1 MLLTLAV
8 FAFSACAP
16 RAGQGEVAQMPGAE
30 QFAVDLPA
38 IVLDID
44 AEGNPSLA
52 GAPLAQLGASL
63 GASGLQ
69 EFSLPADVVARLT
82 GANVQHI
89 QINNTASG
97 LRLLVNGQEIPS
109 LAWDGESLQT
119 AQGFVGSMG
128 GSLPAGLDAL
138 LPSIGKL
145 GVGVILRFPP
155 GQGAEL
161 IPLEVTGEG
170 SAAAEAEAA
179 TAAYLE
185 SVGDPAMITIP
196 IFYEADGGWT
206 VAGMTDA
213 EWTALTGQSFW
224 SALRLPPDT
233 IASLSEAGVT
243 EMTLSTD
250 SEGLHLAVNGNPLP
264 HLSWGGGKLNY
275 VIDLAS
281 GAGLLDAVA
290 AGEEQAAAVEA
301 IKQLLPILT
310 SSNVT
315 LHVILPQ

>member
-8 FAFSACAP
+8 FALSACAP

-38 IVLDID
+38 IVLDFD

-52 GAPLAQLGASL
+52 GASLAQLGASL
-63 GASGLQ
+63 GAAGLA
-69 EFSLPADVVARLT
+69 EFTLPPDVVSMLT
-82 GANVQHI
+82 TANVQHI

-109 LAWDGESLQT
+109 LSWDGESLQT
-119 AQGFVGSMG
+119 IQGLAGSL
-128 GSLPAGLDAL
+128 GSALPAGLEAL
-138 LPSIGKL
+138 LPSIGNL

-179 TAAYLE
+179 AAAYLE

-224 SALRLPPDT
+224 SSLRLPPDT
-233 IASLSEAGVT
+233 IANLSAAGVT
-243 EMTLSTD
+243 EMTLTTD
-250 SEGLHLAVNGNPLP
+250 SEGLHLAVNGNALP
-264 HLSWGGGKLNY
+264 HLTWGDGKLSY
-275 VIDLAS
+275 VVDLAS
-281 GAGLLDAVA
+281 EAGLLDAVA

-301 IKQLLPILT
+301 IKGLLPIIT

-315 LHVILPQ
+315 LHIILPG